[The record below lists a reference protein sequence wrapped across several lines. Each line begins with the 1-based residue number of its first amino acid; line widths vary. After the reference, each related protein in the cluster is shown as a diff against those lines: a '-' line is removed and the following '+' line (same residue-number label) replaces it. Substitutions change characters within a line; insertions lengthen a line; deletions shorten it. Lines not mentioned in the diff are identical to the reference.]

1 MPAILPDVDSVL
13 NTQKKLFARVCVLVS
28 GENRVIDCRAATKNY
43 ASKTVLRGIHLV
55 VEPGICAL
63 LGANGAGKSTL
74 LRLLSGLEEPDS
86 GSVFIGG
93 LGFRDH
99 GVSIRRNL
107 GVLPEGLAL
116 FESLTVIENL
126 MAVGPI
132 YGLTKSETAARAADL
147 IGLLDLTQGRNTA
160 ARNCSFGMRKKTALA
175 MALLHKPNVLLLDEP
190 FEGIDPASS
199 TVIQML
205 LSQLSRGGT
214 TILLTS
220 HILST
225 VQKIANR
232 VVILYEGRVEADFDP
247 STTEAGVEEVYF
259 SIAGRP
265 QPEVPDW
272 LRS

>member
-1 MPAILPDVDSVL
+1 
-13 NTQKKLFARVCVLVS
+13 
-28 GENRVIDCRAATKNY
+28 
-43 ASKTVLRGIHLV
+43 
-55 VEPGICAL
+55 
-63 LGANGAGKSTL
+63 
-74 LRLLSGLEEPDS
+74 
-86 GSVFIGG
+86 
-93 LGFRDH
+93 
-99 GVSIRRNL
+99 
-107 GVLPEGLAL
+107 
-116 FESLTVIENL
+116 
-126 MAVGPI
+126 
-132 YGLTKSETAARAADL
+132 
-147 IGLLDLTQGRNTA
+147 
-160 ARNCSFGMRKKTALA
+160 
-175 MALLHKPNVLLLDEP
+175 MALLHKPSVLLLDEP

-220 HILST
+220 HILSM

>member
-1 MPAILPDVDSVL
+1 V
-13 NTQKKLFARVCVLVS
+13 
-28 GENRVIDCRAATKNY
+28 GEAEVIDCRDATKSY
-43 ASKTVLRGIHLV
+43 ASQPVLRGIDLV

-74 LRLLSGLEEPDS
+74 LRLLSGLEEPDG

-93 LGFRDH
+93 QGFRDH
-99 GVSIRRNL
+99 GVEIRRNL
-107 GVLPEGLAL
+107 GVLPEGLGL

-132 YGLTKSETAARAADL
+132 YGLTKPETAARAADL
-147 IGLLDLTQGRNTA
+147 LGLLELAQGRHTV

-175 MALLHKPNVLLLDEP
+175 MALLHKPKVLLLDEP

-199 TVIQML
+199 AVIQML
-205 LSQLSRGGT
+205 LGQLFRDGV

-220 HILST
+220 HILSV
-225 VQKIANR
+225 VQSIANR
-232 VVILYEGRVEADFDP
+232 VVILYEGRVEADFNP

-259 SIAGRP
+259 SIVGKP

>member
-1 MPAILPDVDSVL
+1 M
-13 NTQKKLFARVCVLVS
+13 S

-43 ASKTVLRGIHLV
+43 ASKPVLRGIHLV

-99 GVSIRRNL
+99 GVRIRRNL
-107 GVLPEGLAL
+107 GVLPEGLGL

-147 IGLLDLTQGRNTA
+147 LGLLDLTQGRHTV

-175 MALLHKPNVLLLDEP
+175 MALLHKPKVLLLDEP

-199 TVIQML
+199 AVIEML
-205 LSQLSRGGT
+205 LGQLSSDGA

-220 HILST
+220 HILSI
-225 VQKIANR
+225 VQKIATR
-232 VVILYEGRVEADFDP
+232 VVILHEGRVESDFNP
-247 STTEAGVEEVYF
+247 STTEAEVEEVYF
-259 SIAGRP
+259 SIAGKP

>member
-1 MPAILPDVDSVL
+1 M
-13 NTQKKLFARVCVLVS
+13 
-28 GENRVIDCRAATKNY
+28 IDCRAATKVY
-43 ASKTVLRGIHLV
+43 ASQPVLRGIDLV
-55 VEPGICAL
+55 LECGICAL

-74 LRLLSGLEEPDS
+74 IRLLSGLEQPDS

-93 LGFRDH
+93 LGYRDH
-99 GVSIRRNL
+99 AVEIRRNL
-107 GVLPEGLAL
+107 GVLPEGLGL

-132 YGLTKSETAARAADL
+132 YGLTKSETAARAAGL
-147 IGLLDLTQGRNTA
+147 LGLLDLTQGRHTV

-175 MALLHKPNVLLLDEP
+175 MALLHKPRVLLLDEP

-199 TVIQML
+199 AVIETL
-205 LSQLSRGGT
+205 LGQLSSNGT

-220 HILST
+220 HILSI
-225 VQKIANR
+225 VQEIATR
-232 VVILYEGRVEADFDP
+232 VVILHQGRVESDFNP
-247 STTEAGVEEVYF
+247 STADEGVEEVYF
-259 SIAGRP
+259 SIVGEP

>member
-1 MPAILPDVDSVL
+1 M
-13 NTQKKLFARVCVLVS
+13 
-28 GENRVIDCRAATKNY
+28 IDCRDATKSY
-43 ASKTVLRGIHLV
+43 ASQPVLRAINLV

-74 LRLLSGLEEPDS
+74 LRLLSGLEEPDG

-93 LGFRDH
+93 QGFRDH
-99 GVSIRRNL
+99 GVEIRRNL
-107 GVLPEGLAL
+107 GVLPEALGL

-132 YGLTKSETAARAADL
+132 YGLTRPETAARAADL
-147 IGLLDLTQGRNTA
+147 LGLLELAQGRHTV

-175 MALLHKPNVLLLDEP
+175 MALLHNPKVLLLDEP

-199 TVIQML
+199 AIIQML
-205 LSQLSRGGT
+205 LGQLSRDGV

-220 HILST
+220 HILSV
-225 VQKIANR
+225 VQSIANR
-232 VVILYEGRVEADFDP
+232 VVILHQGRVESDFNP

-259 SIAGRP
+259 SIVGNP